1 MTISTYLPDKL
12 SGTTGRSLAEV
23 FSKQL
28 KLNAVPATGT
38 EGGSASPVQT
48 LHATV
53 SIIGDKILGL
63 VLLQVTETFAGRAT
77 ELLLGSR
84 GKGDEIKDVIGELCN
99 MISGR
104 IKAEL
109 AVAGFS
115 GRLGIPTV
123 TVGSRIDL
131 EQSAH
136 SELCVTDWISEGHPI
151 SLQVQIRLLSS

>member
-12 SGTTGRSLAEV
+12 SGTAGRSLAEV

-28 KLNAVPATGT
+28 KLNALPATGT
-38 EGGSASPVQT
+38 EEGLLSSVQT

-53 SIIGDKILGL
+53 SIVGDQIQGS

-77 ELLLGSR
+77 ELLLGCP
-84 GKGDEIKDVIGELCN
+84 GEGDEIKDVTGELCN

-109 AVAGFS
+109 AFAGFS
-115 GRLGIPTV
+115 AKLGIPTV
-123 TVGSRIDL
+123 TVGSRISL
-131 EQSAH
+131 QQSAH
-136 SELCVTDWISEGHPI
+136 SELCVTDWVSEGHPI
-151 SLQVQIRLLSS
+151 NLQVQIRLLLS

>member
-12 SGTTGRSLAEV
+12 SGTIGRSLVEV

-28 KLNAVPATGT
+28 KLNAVTAIGT
-38 EGGSASPVQT
+38 EEGSASPLQT

-53 SIIGDKILGL
+53 SIVGDKILGS

-84 GKGDEIKDVIGELCN
+84 GEGDEIMDVTGELCN

-115 GRLGIPTV
+115 GRLGTPTV
-123 TVGSRIDL
+123 TVGSRVAL
-131 EQSAH
+131 QQSAH
-136 SELCVTDWISEGHPI
+136 SELCVTDWVSEGHLI